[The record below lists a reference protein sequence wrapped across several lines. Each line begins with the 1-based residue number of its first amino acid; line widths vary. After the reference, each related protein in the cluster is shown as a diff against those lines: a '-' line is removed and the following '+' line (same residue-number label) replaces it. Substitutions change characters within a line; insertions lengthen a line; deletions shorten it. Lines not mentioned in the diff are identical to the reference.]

1 MHRQVTADM
10 LLVMTEPERDAPR
23 VADLRNPTTRGGL
36 ARMIAYRT
44 NALDGA
50 LVSGR
55 RASSRSERLAE
66 GVYSLPR

>member
-1 MHRQVTADM
+1 MHRQVSAGT

-36 ARMIAYRT
+36 ARMVAHRT
-44 NALDGA
+44 NALGGA

-55 RASSRSERLAE
+55 RPSSRSERLAE
-66 GVYSLPR
+66 GV